1 MIDMIV
7 AYYMLSMLKMKLKL
21 AEDKDRK
28 DRKDRKKILRVSVV
42 DCRAM
47 SDTYRIQ

>member
-28 DRKDRKKILRVSVV
+28 DRKKNLRVSVV